1 MWGYIIP
8 EDELSLRNTGRG
20 LPIVALKHRKCSPL
34 VFVIQMSN
42 PANQKHALEV
52 SQLAFKFVCVCVFQL
67 WNSYAP
73 SKADQHMLRKAE
85 TSWGLNNL
93 I

>member
-1 MWGYIIP
+1 M
-8 EDELSLRNTGRG
+8 G

-42 PANQKHALEV
+42 PANKKHAPEV
-52 SQLAFKFVCVCVFQL
+52 SQLAFELCVCVFQL
-67 WNSYAP
+67 WISYAP
-73 SKADQHMLRKAE
+73 SKADQHMLQKAE
-85 TSWGLNNL
+85 TSLGLTNL